1 MLGNAD
7 QHRAL
12 VLKRYR
18 FKYTISYEVPDRLL
32 YVEKHFSSN
41 CIMSAGSLVKGC
53 ADPVQDSNFTTSFI
67 FMSRAVVCEL
77 KMIHNYQTIE

>member
-1 MLGNAD
+1 MLSNVN
-7 QHRAL
+7 QNSAL

-18 FKYTISYEVPDRLL
+18 CKYTLSYEVPDRLL
-32 YVEKHFSSN
+32 YVATHFSSN
-41 CIMSAGSLVKGC
+41 CDMSAGSLVKGC
-53 ADPVQDSNFTTSFI
+53 ADPVQNSHFTTSFI